1 MRKLCWRAQLLWR
14 AYAAE
19 RIMISGKD
27 CYMADSNTIT
37 QTSSPTFI
45 VTSPALQFDQT
56 AGLATPNNVDNRPD
70 NNVFTPL
77 LNAQLDSNNQ
87 LVSDTDPVLS
97 EGLLSL
103 SNPILVFFNETL
115 PEEENISPANDG
127 IEINTLTPEQIQ
139 AIGTL
144 QADLQLIQD
153 GELISAPLPLIANS
167 ATTVDLSV
175 EAVATLPETSLPLA
189 AANSDAIILTQAQIE
204 QSAKVLAPFT
214 NQPLTSSLLVQIQSQ
229 LADAQVPNLSL
240 TMNNIFMIMSYV
252 ASMQASQNVKFDAAQ
267 IKTQSRDIITPV
279 SAIDSVT
286 INNGKGTYL

>member
-1 MRKLCWRAQLLWR
+1 
-14 AYAAE
+14 
-19 RIMISGKD
+19 
-27 CYMADSNTIT
+27 MADSNTIT